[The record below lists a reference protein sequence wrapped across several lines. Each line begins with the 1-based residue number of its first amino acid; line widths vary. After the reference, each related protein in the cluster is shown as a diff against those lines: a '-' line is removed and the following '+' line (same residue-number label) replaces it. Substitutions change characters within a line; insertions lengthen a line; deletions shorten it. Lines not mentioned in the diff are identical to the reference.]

1 MSDEGSRAKSD
12 IRANADD
19 KLSGGATSNA
29 TVADKKSK
37 SDRDIW
43 DKIEILGRPLAAFL
57 TAFTIALIGWFG
69 QRVLL
74 DQQQQETRRALFTE
88 LLSKREDAESA
99 LRKDMFSTILK
110 EFFEVRDQQKDGE
123 DISKR
128 LLKLEMLALN
138 FGESLSLNPL
148 FIEIDNDIDAISESD
163 SELAFLDR
171 DMYRARLHSLA
182 RQVSGTQIAALAA
195 GGKVFEFD
203 VPVSGVQR
211 GQTFRWP
218 DDTISGELS
227 DEERSLL
234 KAEIGDIELDG
245 VKRTYAATFSGV
257 DSQHK
262 TVRVALEIQSWN
274 PDNEQALPETT
285 EMEFEL
291 NFFNFPM
298 IDNTR
303 LSRDQRFAL
312 IMQSFGEKSI
322 RVVGICF
329 RGMYSSQRD
338 KPFLDEVIHQLN
350 SNITQ
355 SQAEEGLSR
364 Q

>member
-1 MSDEGSRAKSD
+1 MSGEDTQARSGERA
-12 IRANADD
+12 
-19 KLSGGATSNA
+19 
-29 TVADKKSK
+29 
-37 SDRDIW
+37 DRDVQAGGPPSEQAVTTEEQPPKKRDKW

-110 EFFEVRDQQKDGE
+110 EFFEGQAQDEDEV

-148 FIEIDNDIDAISESD
+148 FIELDSDIDAVSVRD
-163 SELAFLDR
+163 SQLAFLDR
-171 DMYRARLHSLA
+171 DLHRGRLHSLA
-182 RQVSGTQIAALAA
+182 RRVSGRQIAALAP
-195 GGKVFEFD
+195 GGTMFEFD
-203 VPVSGVQR
+203 VPTSAVQPGR
-211 GQTFRWP
+211 SFRWP
-218 DDTISGELS
+218 DDMLPEDLS
-227 DEERSLL
+227 DHERAML
-234 KAEIGDIELDG
+234 KAEIGDISLDG
-245 VKRTYAATFSGV
+245 VKRTYAATFSGA
-257 DSQHK
+257 DPEHK
-262 TVRVALEIQSWN
+262 TVRVALEIQSWD

-312 IMQSFGEKSI
+312 IMESFGDKSI
-322 RVVGICF
+322 HVIGICF

-350 SNITQ
+350 TNAARRPAAAADNEQ
-355 SQAEEGLSR
+355 
-364 Q
+364 